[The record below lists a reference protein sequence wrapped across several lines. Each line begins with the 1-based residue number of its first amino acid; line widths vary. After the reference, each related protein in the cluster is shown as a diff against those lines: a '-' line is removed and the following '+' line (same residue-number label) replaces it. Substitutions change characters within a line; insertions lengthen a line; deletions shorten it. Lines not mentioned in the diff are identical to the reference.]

1 LTLEVVFVRLNT
13 HSDVR
18 SERRVFSDNQEM
30 PPFSILFSLLE
41 SHQMS
46 LHKIKQR
53 RGFTLVEL
61 LVVIA
66 IIGVLVGLLLPAVQA
81 AREAARRMS
90 CGNNIRQIAMG
101 CINHESARKQF
112 PTNVGGYNQQASRD
126 IRLETQPATPW
137 VAASGQ
143 PAVAQASWMSNLLPY
158 IEQDSLFQ
166 NINPLYD
173 VVNDPENTAGPITP
187 TVNSNPWIAQQRI
200 SLYRCPSD
208 TTPNLLAFRT
218 NRTTSQQYAVTSYK
232 GVSGSNWAWG
242 NFRTTGDTYFGS
254 DPYFKKN
261 ANGIGNGN
269 GVFFAGYLGSAPG
282 LTNAFGVPCNT
293 LVAQIKD
300 GLSNTVMIGESVG
313 AYTDHNWWFW
323 FNGSV
328 ATVAIPLNAPP
339 SCANAAGVPLRKG
352 LENCFQDWQNNYGF
366 TSDHAVGANFAAADG
381 SVRFISN
388 TVDLA
393 IYRAIGGISE
403 GYTAAM
409 PE

>member
-1 LTLEVVFVRLNT
+1 MVLKLSK
-13 HSDVR
+13 H
-18 SERRVFSDNQEM
+18 
-30 PPFSILFSLLE
+30 
-41 SHQMS
+41 
-46 LHKIKQR
+46 R

-112 PTNVGGYNQQASRD
+112 PTNVGGFTGARD
-126 IRLETQPATPW
+126 IAPESQPSTPW
-137 VAASGQ
+137 VAQPGQ
-143 PAVAQASWMSNLLPY
+143 PAVAQSSWMSNLLPY
-158 IEQDSLFQ
+158 IEQDTLFR
-166 NINPLYD
+166 NINPLFD
-173 VVNDPENTAGPITP
+173 VVNDPENIGGPTVP

-200 SLYRCPSD
+200 TLYRCPSD
-208 TTPNLLAFRT
+208 TTPNMMPLRSQRPT
-218 NRTTSQQYAVTSYK
+218 NQQYAPTSYK
-232 GVSGSNWAWG
+232 GVAGSNWAWG
-242 NFRTTGDTYFGS
+242 NFNTTGDSFFGS
-254 DPYFKKN
+254 DPYFKNN

-269 GVFFAGYLGSAPG
+269 GVFFAGYLGNAPG

-328 ATVAIPLNAPP
+328 ATVAIPLNASP
-339 SCANAAGVPLRKG
+339 SCAQAAGVPLRKG
-352 LENCFQDWQNNYGF
+352 LENCFQDWANNYGF
-366 TSDHAVGANFAAADG
+366 TSDHSVGANFAAADG

-388 TVDLA
+388 TVDLTV
-393 IYRAIGGISE
+393 YRAIGGISE
-403 GYTAAM
+403 GYVASM